1 MTGCGRD
8 PGGVERNP
16 LVALYA
22 LDRRRFVAGGVAL
35 GIGSRAFALPA
46 SNRGAIVDPAGRPG
60 TVPTLAAALE
70 LADRAGG
77 SPFTIRLGSG
87 IFTEKCV
94 VRAPN
99 VTIVGSGARTIVSFA
114 AAAGLRR
121 PDGGK
126 WGTGG
131 SATLTL
137 EASGATLRNLTIRN
151 SFDFLQDRIT
161 QASGGAQAVA
171 LSLGRGADRTRVE
184 SCAIE
189 GYQDTLYVQ
198 GRARFS
204 DCRISGCVD
213 FIFGGAAAW
222 FDRCEIVSRLVPGA
236 EIQGYLSAPSTP
248 ADQPYGLVFADCR
261 ITREAGVPDASTYLG
276 RPWRAGGNMRL
287 VGASAFLRCWM
298 DAHIRPEGWTAMG
311 FTDPAG
317 QKRLFQPADARLFE
331 FASRGPG
338 AGPAAIGRRVLTA
351 SQAAAFTPRAVLGDW
366 HG

>member
-1 MTGCGRD
+1 M
-8 PGGVERNP
+8 
-16 LVALYA
+16 ALHA
-22 LDRRRFVAGGVAL
+22 LDRRRFFAGGVAL
-35 GIGSRAFALPA
+35 GIGSRGFALPA
-46 SNRGAIVDPAGRPG
+46 SNRGATVDPTGGPG

-77 SPFTIRLGSG
+77 SSFTIRLGPG
-87 IFTEKCV
+87 IITEKCV

-99 VTIVGSGARTIVSFA
+99 VTIAGSGPQTVVSFG
-114 AAAGLRR
+114 AAAGLVR

-131 SATLTL
+131 SATLTV
-137 EASGATLRNLTIRN
+137 EASGVTLRNLTIRN

-171 LSLGRGADRTRVE
+171 LSLGRGADRARVE
-184 SCAIE
+184 SCSIE

-198 GRARFS
+198 GRAHFS
-204 DCRISGCVD
+204 GCRISGCVD
-213 FIFGGAAAW
+213 FIFGGPAAL
-222 FDRCEIVSRLVPGA
+222 FNRCEIVSRFVPGA

-248 ADQPYGLVFADCR
+248 ADQPFGLVFADCR

-298 DAHIRPEGWTAMG
+298 DAHIRGDGWTAMG
-311 FTDPAG
+311 FTDPTG
-317 QKRLFQPADARLFE
+317 QKRLFQPAEARLFE
-331 FASRGPG
+331 FGSRGPG
-338 AGPAAIGRRVLTA
+338 AGSAAIGRRFLTA

-366 HG
+366 QG

>member
-1 MTGCGRD
+1 M
-8 PGGVERNP
+8 
-16 LVALYA
+16 ALDA
-22 LDRRRFVAGGVAL
+22 LDRRRFVAGGLAL
-35 GIGSRAFALPA
+35 GVGSRAFALTT
-46 SNRGAIVDPAGRPG
+46 GDHGVIVDPVRRPG
-60 TVPTLAAALE
+60 TVPTLAAALQ
-70 LADRAGG
+70 LADSAGG
-77 SPFTIRLGSG
+77 NPFSIRLRPGT
-87 IFTEKCV
+87 FAEKCV
-94 VRAPN
+94 VRTPN
-99 VTIVGSGARTIVSFA
+99 VTITGSGPRTIVSFG
-114 AAAGLRR
+114 AAAGLCR

-131 SATLTL
+131 SATLTV
-137 EASGATLRNLTIRN
+137 EAPGVTLRDLTIRN
-151 SFDFLQDRIT
+151 SFDFLRDRIT

-184 SCAIE
+184 RCAIE

-198 GRARFS
+198 GRALFS
-204 DCRISGCVD
+204 GCRISGCVD

-222 FDRCEIVSRLVPGA
+222 FDGCEIVSRLVPDA

-248 ADQPYGLVFADCR
+248 ADQPFGLVFADCR

-298 DAHIRPEGWTAMG
+298 DAHIRAEGWTAMG

-331 FASRGPG
+331 FASSGPG
-338 AGPAAIGRRVLTA
+338 AGAAAIGRRLLTA
-351 SQAAAFTPRAVLGDW
+351 SQAAAFTPRTVFDGW